1 MAEKENVRSAH
12 VSFESESAGTI
23 KIADDVIACIAGLA
37 ATEVEGV
44 DSMAGNVTKD
54 LIAKLGVRDL
64 SRGVKLG
71 IDGDEVSLALSLN
84 IAYGYSIPAVTN
96 QVQDK
101 VKNAVENMTGLHV
114 TDVSI
119 TVAGVNT
126 SVNR

>member
-44 DSMAGNVTKD
+44 DSMAGNVTKE
-54 LIAKLGVRDL
+54 LIAMLGVRDL
-64 SRGVKLG
+64 SRGVKLD
-71 IDGDEVSLALSLN
+71 IEGDEVSIALSLN
-84 IAYGYSIPAVTN
+84 IAYGYNIPSVTN